1 MLKWLINDTEVVK
14 KALHHSFLIN
24 ESEILELD
32 RIQTSILEEDSTI
45 TFNSTIFFKQRM
57 EVFGK
62 SCQNE
67 EKRGNMDMSQ
77 VQPRHWFQ
85 KLHFM

>member
-1 MLKWLINDTEVVK
+1 MLHDTKNQEIMLKWLINDTEVVK

-32 RIQTSILEEDSTI
+32 RIQTSILEEDVELSLI
-45 TFNSTIFFKQRM
+45 QPFFFKQRM
-57 EVFGK
+57 EVLGK

-67 EKRGNMDMSQ
+67 EKRGNMDMS
-77 VQPRHWFQ
+77 
-85 KLHFM
+85 